1 MSGNVNVA
9 ELMSDPDFTSRFT
22 VRTPRVTVSDE
33 GIGAAAYDERILV
46 GIVQPAEASD
56 ITSMPEGTRVD
67 DMIAVWSADLIAAAD
82 GKSLVGSAVIVLE
95 GPPGP
100 GSFRVVHEEN
110 WSANG
115 YHFVLATGFV
125 TP

>member
-33 GIGAAAYDERILV
+33 GIGATAYDERVLL
-46 GIVQPAEASD
+46 GIVQPAEESD
-56 ITSMPEGTRVD
+56 IKSMPEGTRVD
-67 DMIAVWSADLIAAAD
+67 DMIAVWCADKISASD
-82 GKSLVGSAVIVLE
+82 GKSIVESAVIVLD

-100 GSFRVVHEEN
+100 GSFRVVHAED

-115 YHFVLATGFV
+115 YFFVLATGFV